1 MLAERGS
8 FRPVTKVNIDMLKR
22 AGGQF
27 IQETNLVEKE
37 IIVMAEIT
45 MNNLQASGQIDYEDF
60 LHRIDSLGTIGNY
73 TLISNYF
80 EFYRL
85 NQYFWRYT
93 KEMIGIATSINI
105 LLEAFNEKYYT
116 HLSGGILEGFGRLL
130 RNSVKLYVY
139 PLKQNAYR
147 YCLETQS
154 NGGET
159 CR

>member
-1 MLAERGS
+1 
-8 FRPVTKVNIDMLKR
+8 MLKR

-27 IQETNLVEKE
+27 IQETNPVEKE

-85 NQYFWRYT
+85 SQYFWRYT
-93 KEMIGIATSINI
+93 KEMIGIATSINN

-116 HLSGGILEGFGRLL
+116 HLPRGILEGFGRLL

-139 PLKQNAYR
+139 PMKQNAYR

-159 CR
+159 RR